1 MQSVSVSYNLNLS
14 PELPV
19 DVLPI
24 ARRQGEDPDKIC
36 SYLQELKDLIYGMK
50 KTFIKRPKN
59 KHFSQ

>member
-50 KTFIKRPKN
+50 KIIN
-59 KHFSQ
+59 KKA